1 MKCFDCKPPL
11 FYNEAMRKINKPDFS
26 KLKLSVKSAIAPTIM
41 ATLIFFVTYFLFGAE
56 NSMIGP
62 FATLSFLRYRTMRNH
77 YECMIK
83 NYAIFLAMAA
93 LAFIAVLNLPL
104 CIIVNALA
112 LFWIA
117 YILID
122 EYNPTNYFPAGMA
135 LIFFQISPVTTLA
148 ALGNRITALAATFIL
163 VFLFTFVLTRIKG
176 KKNPLP
182 DDLQQGFLNCERQLS
197 LCRAS
202 LEGSNAGTYRETDS
216 DGTDAETLNRL
227 HEELCEINKK
237 ASSEIYAYNR
247 ASLFP
252 KGKANWYCQFILF
265 FQILNYLTLNY
276 RAKGNLDKA
285 EVLYRDFRRQF
296 ETVKPTADYHRLNF
310 RLKKPDIR
318 SFRLRFA
325 LRQVLT
331 LTPCLAFAWFSDL
344 PNVYWIVISVFFMMI
359 PFTDHTMK
367 RIRDRVTGTIA
378 GIVICLIL
386 FSVFRS
392 FYARVIIMILANFM
406 IYGANGY
413 GPTVAYITCSALA
426 ISTIDTS
433 ITSVLA
439 LRLLYTL
446 IGAGIALIANRWIFP
461 IRLRRQIEY
470 LAEMIR
476 SIRKDLTELDPSES
490 FSNGQRRW
498 EIDQMIIKTY
508 LLSKRLE
515 GMCEALPEEER
526 NFDYH
531 QFQKKHMNIMAEF
544 LTRHFIRE

>member
-11 FYNEAMRKINKPDFS
+11 FYNEAMRKIKKPDFS
-26 KLKLSVKSAIAPTIM
+26 NLKLSVKSAIAPTIM

-83 NYAIFLAMAA
+83 NYAIFLAMAV

-122 EYNPTNYFPAGMA
+122 EYNPANYFPAGMA

-148 ALGNRITALAATFIL
+148 ALGNRIAALAATFIL

-182 DDLQQGFLNCERQLS
+182 DDLQQGFLNCERQIA

-202 LEGSNAGTYRETDS
+202 LKGSDAGTYRETDS
-216 DGTDAETLNRL
+216 DGTDAETLSRL

-252 KGKANWYCQFILF
+252 KGKTNWYCQFILF

-285 EVLYRDFRRQF
+285 ELLYRDFRRQF

-433 ITSVLA
+433 IKSVLA

-470 LAEMIR
+470 LSEMIR

-526 NFDYH
+526 NFDYR